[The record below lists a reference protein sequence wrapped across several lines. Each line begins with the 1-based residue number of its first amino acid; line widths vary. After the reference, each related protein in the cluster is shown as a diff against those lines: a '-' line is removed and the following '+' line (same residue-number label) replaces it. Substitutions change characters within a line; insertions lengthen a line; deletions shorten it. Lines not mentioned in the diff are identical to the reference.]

1 MLSFRVRGRVIS
13 VLCSELDPSLDEVEL
28 NVVLDRQRALEA
40 AQILR
45 AEGAPGHRTWL
56 VHLPPELYDGRHH
69 LIGLHA
75 RSGERALASD
85 SFSFI
90 GSDRVLS
97 QPPSPV
103 GDADAARPQQDT
115 LDIAPRTAND
125 GEASAVLP
133 PAPDHSRLGDFLEQE
148 CGADTANRV
157 LGYFGIIAEL
167 GAAAGEPR
175 RQLLASLTARM
186 RLLSEAANDSRPV
199 EATVV
204 IPVFER
210 VEYTIASVISL
221 FEHASTARYEIIV
234 GDDVSPD
241 ETAAVFE
248 AVGGVLRC
256 VTHQVNEGFIRN
268 CNLSAR
274 HATGRYVILLNNDT
288 LILDHWL
295 DELLA
300 PFNRFSRVG
309 LVGSKLL
316 MADASLQEA
325 GGIIW
330 QDASG
335 WNFGRGQDPTLPQ
348 FNYVKDVDYVSGA
361 AIAVPKTL
369 WDEVGG
375 FDERY
380 IPAYF
385 DDSDLA
391 FTLRDKGWRTL
402 YAPASQVIHHE
413 GISHG
418 TDETTGIK
426 AFQAI
431 NREKFIQKWGLILA
445 TQQYPNGESVFFA
458 RDRSRHRRHILVV
471 DHYIPQPDR
480 DAGSRTMFSY
490 VKMFIDAGLQ
500 VAFWPDNLYRD
511 REYLKALQ
519 DIGVEVLYGP
529 QFIGRFS
536 EWIKQ
541 NGAYL
546 DYVLLSR
553 AHISKD
559 YIDKIVENTTAKI
572 LYYGHDLPFER
583 LAGEYKLTGKA
594 QLQQEIEYWRE
605 LETAIW
611 QKSDVIYYPA
621 QDEVEAVQ
629 RMVPDKIV
637 RAFSIYVYPDSE
649 IANARA
655 RFGDERGD
663 KPTVMFVGGFRHRP
677 NVDAAVW
684 FVRDILPLLRAKMP
698 QIFTILAGSF
708 PPPAVT
714 GLANQQVLVT
724 GYIPDTVLEWFY
736 RSATVAILPL
746 RFGGGI
752 KGKLIEALRF
762 GLPVVTTTP
771 GAQGLPQPDAYVS
784 IGDTA
789 ELFAERIAELIENPE
804 LAQARALRGLDYIQQ
819 EFAYSSVAARMAVDI
834 PELGS
839 LLPGQGTLCR

>member
-1 MLSFRVRGRVIS
+1 
-13 VLCSELDPSLDEVEL
+13 
-28 NVVLDRQRALEA
+28 
-40 AQILR
+40 
-45 AEGAPGHRTWL
+45 
-56 VHLPPELYDGRHH
+56 
-69 LIGLHA
+69 
-75 RSGERALASD
+75 
-85 SFSFI
+85 
-90 GSDRVLS
+90 
-97 QPPSPV
+97 
-103 GDADAARPQQDT
+103 
-115 LDIAPRTAND
+115 
-125 GEASAVLP
+125 
-133 PAPDHSRLGDFLEQE
+133 
-148 CGADTANRV
+148 
-157 LGYFGIIAEL
+157 
-167 GAAAGEPR
+167 
-175 RQLLASLTARM
+175 
-186 RLLSEAANDSRPV
+186 
-199 EATVV
+199 
-204 IPVFER
+204 
-210 VEYTIASVISL
+210 
-221 FEHASTARYEIIV
+221 
-234 GDDVSPD
+234 
-241 ETAAVFE
+241 
-248 AVGGVLRC
+248 
-256 VTHQVNEGFIRN
+256 
-268 CNLSAR
+268 
-274 HATGRYVILLNNDT
+274 LLNNDT

-300 PFNRFSRVG
+300 PFDRFNGVG

-316 MADASLQEA
+316 MADGSLQEA

-361 AIAVPKTL
+361 AIAIPKTL

-380 IPAYF
+380 VPAYF

-391 FTLRDKGWRTL
+391 FTLREKGWRTL

-413 GISHG
+413 GVSHG
-418 TDETTGIK
+418 TDLTAGIK
-426 AFQAI
+426 AYQAI
-431 NREKFIQKWGLILA
+431 NLDKFIEKWEPIL
-445 TQQYPNGESVFFA
+445 TTDQYPNGESVFLA

-480 DAGSRTMFSY
+480 DAGSRTIFSY
-490 VKMFIDAGLQ
+490 VRMFVDGGMQ
-500 VAFWPDNLYRD
+500 VTFWPDNLHRD
-511 REYLKALQ
+511 REYIKPLQ

-529 QFIGRFS
+529 HFVGQFS
-536 EWIKQ
+536 EWIRQ

-546 DYVLLSR
+546 DYVFLSR

-559 YIDKIVENTTAKI
+559 YIDDIVASTMAKI
-572 LYYGHDLPFER
+572 LYYGHDLPYER
-583 LAGEYKLTGKA
+583 LASEYKLTGRA

-605 LETAIW
+605 WETAIW
-611 QKSDVIYYPA
+611 RKSDVIYYPA

-629 RMVPDKIV
+629 QVVPDKIV

-649 IANARA
+649 IANARS

-684 FVRDILPLLRAKMP
+684 FVRDILPLVRARVP
-698 QIFTILAGSF
+698 QISTILAGSF

-714 GLANQQVLVT
+714 GLANQHVLVT

-762 GLPVVTTTP
+762 GLPVVTTTA
-771 GAQGLPQPDAYVS
+771 GAQGLPHPEDYVS
-784 IGDTA
+784 IGDTPQ
-789 ELFAERIAELIENPE
+789 LFAERIVELIENPG

-819 EFAYSSVAARMAVDI
+819 EFAYSSVAARMAADI
-834 PELGS
+834 PELRS
-839 LLPGQGTLCR
+839 LLPGQGMLSR